1 VFIRCFFPG
10 QQLEAMLGI
19 EERLQRKL
27 RQAAA
32 VGVGEVLPGFASQD
46 VNFTE
51 TREEIARLRRE
62 EASLFQEGNPSALSG
77 EEYRRTLEHELADAT
92 WSTAWKHR
100 APPACS
106 EPSATTSP
114 TRHSAPRARQNA
126 CSTRQTSSASPGSQ
140 HPTRCPQSPTTTFT

>member
-1 VFIRCFFPG
+1 
-10 QQLEAMLGI
+10 MLGI

-32 VGVGEVLPGFASQD
+32 VGVGEVLPGFAGQD

-77 EEYRRTLEHELADAT
+77 EEYAAR
-92 WSTAWKHR
+92 SN
-100 APPACS
+100 
-106 EPSATTSP
+106 TSLP
-114 TRHSAPRARQNA
+114 TRPGRP
-126 CSTRQTSSASPGSQ
+126 PGSTVRPRVQ
-140 HPTRCPQSPTTTFT
+140 RAIRDNLTDKALSAQGKAESPYPGRPDPEIS